1 VNKRRWILRVGA
13 MAATLT
19 MLAMGVAPALADAAS
34 VNTNGITTTLAPPPS
49 TTQVV
54 QFLKSLAPLAS
65 QFQQAVQGMQG
76 TNPINVV
83 QNGPSLLTGPL
94 LSEAQSNVGQLQQE
108 LAPITTLLQSLKSS
122 GSTSLDLIKSL
133 DGSVGVV
140 LPGVGDVWASY
151 NPSNGETDV
160 CLMVPNGKFMAL
172 AGISNGN
179 PLCGGTSSQL
189 ANPSHKLVAFADFT
203 TDGSSYIDMQ
213 LPFDGSLPHISAQ
226 SYVPVGGHYLQVTLQ
241 TLTNNQVNL
250 QFALALVGQVEAD
263 TVTGSV
269 TGAVTLSIVVD
280 PNQVADV
287 ASGAENAL
295 SAALQTQGTSALTL
309 TPQQAG
315 AVMSAVVQYLKNYAP
330 AHPGALGQASLGVD
344 VTGQLGVGIA
354 KDMSIPAV
362 GATAGVSVSAPIDNV
377 VNATGSALA
386 AFISTGQTLANGAQG
401 LVTDAVTGTTP
412 SSTLGSSLSSTW
424 SQFGQQF
431 VGDVVQEADQ
441 ANLNLNLSVDA
452 LGQGPTSAVGGN
464 QATTSLNLLHATAS
478 LPMTSVVAVAGQSSF
493 WTDWVNGTAALF
505 SEPLHELDSNLP
517 APNLAPLTQLGQD
530 FNTLLSQGQF
540 SLAVAVPPTP
550 LAEVT
555 AQFNNGA
562 ALAESAAVA
571 GAALQAVFSDM
582 VASAEQGSL
591 QPLNTSGVTALFN
604 NGGALNNL
612 LTNTEFGIRAGLGAS
627 ASIGAAASVQVG
639 AGAAVY
645 AQTTPEL
652 LVFLASDGS
661 DTNAQSPGQ
670 GLVGMDVTAGVGGSY
685 GIGSAVQ
692 LQGSI
697 GGSLSTTLWSVSLNE
712 FDGQAPPSY
721 QNFLDVYG
729 FPVMDFQGTFVN
741 GNPVGTGQLILPNV
755 FATVPVNL
763 GVNSNGTTQDTWS
776 GGIRVN
782 GYQFSVGSGTL
793 DAAGLHWVGNLGV
806 AGQSV
811 GFNMTLTSSGSL
823 SGSFSGSLNIDGWSL
838 TNVNLAF
845 NGQSISGTADM
856 SLGPVSGTSL
866 QLREQGQVLEGQGTL
881 SIGGATVSNVQFQL
895 DGQGNF
901 YGYGEVQAGPA
912 NLWSVISISSNPL
925 TISIRGSGSFDLSAG
940 FSLSQDG
947 FGISGSVSLSGD
959 LMWSGASS
967 GSGMQWSIGTQ
978 NDRACVSGSVTAVG
992 ITAISISPCITA
1004 AGGTASLNPSNGTFS
1019 IPLTFTI
1026 PINLLVKTIN
1036 LTFTVNPTFSL
1047 PSGTN
1052 GFNNLPSNIDGVG
1065 YTPLSV
1071 PPTTQAPV
1079 TTASTSPQANSNGW
1093 YNGPVTVTLTATD
1106 SSSPVATTEYSLD
1119 GGPWTVYTGPFTI
1132 SSEGRHTLLFFS
1144 TDQAGDAGNIQ
1155 SLTVPIDLTPPVT
1168 LASVSGQYGT
1178 NGWYMAGR
1186 PVVLT
1191 LMPYDPPLQDGTAGS
1206 GVTAT
1211 YYSVNGGAA
1220 ELYTGPVTFTDGIYT
1235 VSFWSVDAAGN
1246 VARADTIGF
1255 KVDQTPPVTTLTLPP
1270 ADSYGWYNQ
1279 PVTAQIAATDNLS
1292 GVAFTRYSLNGT
1304 LTTVDN
1310 TSAAIGQTFTVP
1322 ITTNGVNILQYA
1334 SVDRAGNQ
1342 ETPHSA
1348 TIRIDALPPEANIFF
1363 AVPPATNPNVAVEGT
1378 DGISGVAG
1386 ETGPVCGP
1394 VTIPATT
1401 GHGTATGAHAEQCVW
1416 TITNKALNTLTV
1428 TVDVKQTNH
1437 QIQARVV
1444 QLTYTT
1450 HKGTQ
1455 VLTPEDNRLKVE
1467 WTTAPNGSLAQVEQ
1481 QVILGGLGS
1490 QQIVEAHY
1498 DAGTGTTTIVEN
1510 GHIVTM
1516 PGLSLLTISTNEGQL
1531 SLNF

>member
-1 VNKRRWILRVGA
+1 MDRRRWVLRVA
-13 MAATLT
+13 AVAATLT
-19 MLAMGVAPALADAAS
+19 MLAMGVAPAAADAAS
-34 VNTNGITTTLAPPPS
+34 INTGGVNTTLASPPS

-65 QFQQAVQGMQG
+65 QFKQAVQGMQG
-76 TNPINVV
+76 ANPINLV
-83 QNGPSLLTGPL
+83 QNGPSMLTGPL
-94 LSEAQSNVGQLQQE
+94 LSEAQSNVGELQQE
-108 LAPITTLLQSLKSS
+108 VAPITSLLQSLKSS
-122 GSTSLDLIKSL
+122 GSPSLDLIKSL

-151 NPSNGETDV
+151 NPSNGQTDV

-250 QFALALVGQVEAD
+250 QFALSLVGQLSAD
-263 TVTGSV
+263 SVTGSV

-280 PNQVADV
+280 PTQVAAV
-287 ASGAENAL
+287 ASGAENAM
-295 SAALQTQGTSALTL
+295 SQALQAQGTSALTL
-309 TPQQAG
+309 SPAEAG
-315 AVMSAVVQYLKNYAP
+315 NVMSAVVQYLKNYAP
-330 AHPGALGQASLGVD
+330 AHPGSIGQASLGVD

-412 SSTLGSSLSSTW
+412 SSSLGNSLSSTW

-431 VGDVVQEADQ
+431 VGDVVQEANQ
-441 ANLNLNLSVDA
+441 ANLNLNLSIDA

-478 LPMTSVVAVAGQSSF
+478 LPMSSVVAVAGQSSF
-493 WTDWVNGTAALF
+493 WSDWVDGTAALF
-505 SEPLHELDSNLP
+505 SEPLHQLDSNLP
-517 APNLAPLTQLGQD
+517 APSLTPLAQLGQN
-530 FNTLLSQGQF
+530 FNTLVSQGQF
-540 SLAVAVPPTP
+540 SLAVGIPPVPAV
-550 LAEVT
+550 EVT

-562 ALAESAAVA
+562 ALVQSAQVA
-571 GAALQAVFSDM
+571 GTALESVFEDM
-582 VASAEQGSL
+582 VSSAEQGSL
-591 QPLNTSGVTALFN
+591 QPLNTSGVTSLFN
-604 NGGALNNL
+604 NGGVLHNL
-612 LTNTEFGIRAGLGAS
+612 LTNTQFGLRAGIGTS

-645 AQTTPEL
+645 AQTTPQL
-652 LVFLASDGS
+652 LVFLASHGS
-661 DTNAQSPGQ
+661 DTNPTSPGQ

-692 LQGSI
+692 LQGSV

-712 FDGQAPPSY
+712 FDGSVPPTY

-755 FATVPVNL
+755 FATVPVTL
-763 GVNSNGTTQDTWS
+763 GVNSNGMPSDTWS
-776 GGIRVN
+776 GSITVN
-782 GYQFSVGSGTL
+782 GYHFSVASGTL
-793 DAAGLHWVGNLGV
+793 DAQGLHWVGNLGV
-806 AGQSV
+806 AGQNV
-811 GFNMTLTSSGSL
+811 GFNLTLTSGGSL
-823 SGSFSGSLNIDGWSL
+823 SGSFSGNLNIGGWSL
-838 TNVNLAF
+838 TNVNLNF
-845 NGQSISGTADM
+845 NGQSISGTANM

-895 DGQGNF
+895 DGNGNF
-901 YGYGEVQAGPA
+901 YGYGELQAGSA

-925 TISIRGSGSFDLSAG
+925 TVSIRGSGSFNLSSG
-940 FSLSQDG
+940 FNVSKDG
-947 FGISGSVSLSGD
+947 FGISGSVSLSGN
-959 LMWSGASS
+959 LQWSGTYS
-967 GSGMQWSIGTQ
+967 SGMQWSIATS
-978 NDRACVSGSVTAVG
+978 NDTACVSGSVTAVG
-992 ITAISISPCITA
+992 ITAISISPCISA
-1004 AGGTASLNPSNGTFS
+1004 SGGTATLNPSNGTFS

-1036 LTFTVNPTFSL
+1036 LTFTLNPTFTV

-1052 GFNNLPSNIDGVG
+1052 GYSNLPSNIDGVG
-1065 YTPLSV
+1065 YTPISV

-1119 GGPWTVYTGPFTI
+1119 GGPWTLYSGPFTI
-1132 SSEGRHTLLFFS
+1132 SGEGRHTLLFFS
-1144 TDQAGDAGNIQ
+1144 TDQAGDAENIH
-1155 SLTVPIDLTPPVT
+1155 SLSVPIDLTPPVT

-1178 NGWYMAGR
+1178 NGWFMAGR

-1211 YYSVNGGAA
+1211 YYSVNGNPA
-1220 ELYTGPVTFTDGIYT
+1220 EPYTGPVTFTDGIYS
-1235 VSFWSVDAAGN
+1235 VSYWSVDAAGN
-1246 VARADTIGF
+1246 VAAADTVTF

-1270 ADSYGWYNQ
+1270 ANSYGWYNQ

-1310 TSAAIGQTFTVP
+1310 TSPAVGQTFTVP

-1394 VTIPATT
+1394 VTIPAAT
-1401 GHGTATGAHAEQCVW
+1401 GHGTATGTNAEQCVW

-1444 QLTYTT
+1444 RLTYTT
-1450 HKGTQ
+1450 YKGTQ
-1455 VLTPEDNRLKVE
+1455 VLTPEDNRLTVE
-1467 WTTAPNGSLAQVEQ
+1467 WTTAPDGSLRQVEQ
-1481 QVILGGLGS
+1481 QVILGGPGS

-1498 DAGTGTTTIVEN
+1498 NASADTTTITES
-1510 GHIVTM
+1510 GHTVTLS
-1516 PGLSLLTISTNEGQL
+1516 GLSLLTISTNEGQL
-1531 SLNF
+1531 NLNF